1 MKCPKCG
8 YIQSGDSECANCG
21 IIFEKYEAYLQKKQQ
36 KADAPVPQEQP
47 AKRSVLPLIV
57 LGAVVGG
64 AFTWGGQYFL
74 NKSQVVSSEP
84 QTEFNQSVEEDEEAP
99 VPIVSEESNAPFAQ
113 DGGERDGL
121 AGELTQAFA
130 PVGPIEVARNATVSL
145 VAPWGSGS
153 GFFIDEYGTIVTNR
167 HVVQVNQQKLA
178 KLERQARV
186 LAEQLSNERKNIELT
201 NKQVKNIRDKELRN
215 QVVKNLSLRQQQYD
229 KYNQRLEQLESQIAT
244 IKQSN
249 FLQDGKVVL
258 IDGSEHTVTSL
269 QISPNHDL
277 ALLSIDAYNSPFISS
292 PEKASYVQQGATV
305 YTIGSPVG
313 LSHTVTSGVISG
325 YRKID
330 GKRFVQ
336 VDAPINPGNSGGP
349 LVNAQGQVLGVN
361 TMIINNTE
369 GIGFAIPFEIIGQEF
384 PGVSLSQ

>member
-36 KADAPVPQEQP
+36 KAPMPQEQP

-64 AFTWGGQYFL
+64 ALTWGGQYFL

-84 QTEFNQSVEEDEEAP
+84 QTEFNQSVEEDEEVP
-99 VPIVSEESNAPFAQ
+99 VLIVSEESSAPFAQ

-292 PEKASYVQQGATV
+292 PEKSSYVQQGATV